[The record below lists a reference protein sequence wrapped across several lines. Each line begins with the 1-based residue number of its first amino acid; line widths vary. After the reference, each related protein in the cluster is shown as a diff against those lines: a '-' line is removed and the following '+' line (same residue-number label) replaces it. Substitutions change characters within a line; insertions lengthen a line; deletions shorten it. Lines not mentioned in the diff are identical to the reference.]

1 LQRVSSE
8 CCLYSVNHRKND
20 YNPTKTSVTRTNSC
34 NMERDFYNEDIE
46 QLIKQKADQYKM
58 YPSDKVWKGIHRSLH
73 PRRKWYWFSFVLFL
87 GAISYYTVME
97 MIAPSR
103 NAVATAKNPSAQSPS
118 SAQQDKQAVVIP
130 FVTTGKQQEAKVTTG
145 KKQFSDLVQTPT
157 GNNTESLATAA
168 PGAVYTLE
176 NNPALSRE
184 AKVIDFR
191 TGRFKEDLLSAAP
204 ADKLVRASENENAV
218 APAIGEPAADPAAG
232 VSFTG
237 TLSAEATEDS
247 KSINWLQESAAYR
260 LPVQKPQRLSWQL
273 SFSPTMNYRKLDGSR
288 NRRIHSDAKN
298 VPIALNIQGDPDN
311 LVRHKP
317 ALGLELGSHFIYSL
331 NKTFAV
337 KAGLQFNYSRYDIQ
351 AYTSNVKEPATIAL
365 NRTSGALG
373 DSITNYTNLRN
384 FSGDAVQELQNQYFQ
399 FSIPVGIEWRLLGND
414 KLQLGVAGTVQPTY
428 LINRNTYLIT
438 TDFKNYTQEPS
449 LLRKWNLN
457 TSAEAFIAYKTGDLK
472 WQVGPQFRY
481 QLLSSYIKEYPITE
495 HLMEF
500 GIKIGVAKTIR

>member
-1 LQRVSSE
+1 M
-8 CCLYSVNHRKND
+8 D
-20 YNPTKTSVTRTNSC
+20 
-34 NMERDFYNEDIE
+34 
-46 QLIKQKADQYKM
+46 
-58 YPSDKVWKGIHRSLH
+58 
-73 PRRKWYWFSFVLFL
+73 
-87 GAISYYTVME
+87 

-103 NAVATAKNPSAQSPS
+103 NSIATAKNPSAQSPAS
-118 SAQQDKQAVVIP
+118 TQPEKQAVEIP
-130 FVTTGKQQEAKVTTG
+130 FVTAGKEHQAKGPVTSR
-145 KKQFSDLVQTPT
+145 KHLAELAEVPT
-157 GNNTESLATAA
+157 NNTESTDADAPA
-168 PGAVYTLE
+168 PGTFVFE
-176 NNPALSRE
+176 NIPALSRE

-191 TGRFKEDLLSAAP
+191 TGRPKDELVTAVP
-204 ADKLVRASENENAV
+204 IDKVARASENENETT
-218 APAIGEPAADPAAG
+218 PAIAEPSAKPATG
-232 VSFTG
+232 ISFEK
-237 TLSAEATEDS
+237 TLSADAIEDS
-247 KSINWLQESAAYR
+247 KGINWLQEKAVYQ

-273 SFSPTMNYRKLDGSR
+273 SFSPTMNYRKLNGSR
-288 NRRIHSDAKN
+288 QFSRLQKEVKN
-298 VPIALNIQGDPDN
+298 VPLALNIEGDPDN

-317 ALGLELGSHFIYSL
+317 ALGLEIGSHFIYTL

-337 KAGLQFNYSRYDIQ
+337 KAGVQFNYSRYDIQ
-351 AYTSNVKEPATIAL
+351 AYTSSVKEPATIAL

-373 DSITNYTNLRN
+373 DSITNYTNIRN

-481 QLLSSYIKEYPITE
+481 QLFSSYIKEYPITE